1 MKPRLRYRT
10 DRAWFSRLL
19 RRPARKRSGS
29 ILTTPEPA
37 LGLRQR
43 VTRHQTPG
51 RVKSAGASH
60 VSSSRRRLRPVSNS
74 GIEAACRLIA
84 YARRAARYTTR
95 AGGRTSATHR
105 GIGPPM
111 QPARPATPPPSK
123 CQRPS
128 GPRLVVPTA
137 PTDAWPLNAFPTDW
151 LTGNRSNST
160 SRLPYLTSQPS
171 ATSLP

>member
-105 GIGPPM
+105 GIGPPS
-111 QPARPATPPPSK
+111 QPALRRRRRRSASVRRDRVSSCRRRRQTRDRSTP
-123 CQRPS
+123 
-128 GPRLVVPTA
+128 
-137 PTDAWPLNAFPTDW
+137 
-151 LTGNRSNST
+151 
-160 SRLPYLTSQPS
+160 SRLTD
-171 ATSLP
+171 